1 MTREELIKILKK
13 DRKDIDST
21 EVKYSRI
28 YENLYFKKMLNNELL
43 YLLEEDELDLI
54 DLEETFK
61 KDSDNY
67 ELILKEYLNF
77 SLDDTLYEELIL
89 TVRDRFKYRLKEK
102 LDNK

>member
-89 TVRDRFKYRLKEK
+89 TVRDRFKYRLKGK

>member
-54 DLEETFK
+54 DLDEIFK

-77 SLDDTLYEELIL
+77 SLDDTLYEELVL
-89 TVRDRFKYRLKEK
+89 TVRNRFKYILKGI
-102 LDNK
+102 

>member
-54 DLEETFK
+54 DLDEIFK
-61 KDSDNY
+61 KDSNNY

-89 TVRDRFKYRLKEK
+89 TVRDRFKYRLKGK

>member
-13 DRKDIDST
+13 DKKDIDST
-21 EVKYSRI
+21 EIKYSKI
-28 YENLYFKKMLNNELL
+28 YKNLYFKKMLNNELL
-43 YLLEEDELDLI
+43 YLLEEDQLYII

-89 TVRDRFKYRLKEK
+89 TVRDRFKYRLKGK